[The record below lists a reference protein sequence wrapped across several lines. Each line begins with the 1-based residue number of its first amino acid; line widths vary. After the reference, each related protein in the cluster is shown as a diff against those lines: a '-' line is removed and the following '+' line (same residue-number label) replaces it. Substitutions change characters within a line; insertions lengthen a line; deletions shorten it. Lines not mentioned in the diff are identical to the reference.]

1 MTGLYEWYGDETF
14 EQLRR
19 QLEHVAEK
27 PLYERVFADSDTDP
41 TAIDSWADFRELPFT
56 TMDDLLTDLEDHP
69 PTGSL
74 HEPGSMLSFTPAKDR
89 QLPVYET
96 PADLERYA
104 SVHEDVFRRL
114 ELEPGLRAMIVLKY
128 HEFGTGYLVHRI
140 LENYGIEVIPAG
152 PGGAAEKADQ
162 IDEFDVDLL
171 WGNPSF
177 ALEIGEHGGDSLDYF
192 VGGGEPFTSIPG
204 KREQVHDA
212 FGGLEW
218 AIDNFGL
225 RQAWPVAIESAEEN
239 GLHVVD
245 DYMLV
250 EIIDPETGEPLP
262 LDERGEVV
270 VTHLDRE
277 ASPLCRYRTGDLS
290 LLSLT
295 ESRYDEEPVLTMPR
309 GVFGRTDEMYKV
321 KGVKL
326 YPEGVVLVLA
336 GFPDLSL
343 NHQIRISRPQNTDRL
358 EVICEGDA
366 DLNELEARLTAQLGI
381 SPDDVTLVDELDE
394 GPTVVDERY

>member
-1 MTGLYEWYGDETF
+1 MTDIYEQYGDDTF
-14 EQLRR
+14 ERLNQ
-19 QLEHVAEK
+19 QLERVAKK
-27 PLYERVFADSDTDP
+27 PLYERVFAEADVNP
-41 TAIDSWADFRELPFT
+41 TAIDSWEDFRSLPFT
-56 TMDDLLTDLEDHP
+56 TMDDLLTDLDDHS

-74 HEPGSMLSFTPAKDR
+74 HEPGSMISFTPAKDR
-89 QLPVYET
+89 QFPVYET

-104 SVHEDVFRRL
+104 NIHEEIFRRL
-114 ELEPGLRAMIVLKY
+114 DLEPGMRAMIVLKY
-128 HEFGTGYLVHRI
+128 HEFGTGYLAHRI

-152 PGGAAEKADQ
+152 PGGATEKAER

-177 ALEIGEHGGDSLDYF
+177 ALEIAEYGGDSLEYF

-218 AIDNFGL
+218 AVDNFGL
-225 RQAWPVAIESAEEN
+225 RQAWPVAIESTEEN
-239 GLHVVD
+239 GLHIVD
-245 DYMLV
+245 EYMLV

-295 ESRYDEEPVLTMPR
+295 ESRYDDEPVLTMPR
-309 GVFGRTDEMYKV
+309 GVFGRSDEMYKV

-343 NHQIRISRPQNTDRL
+343 THQIRISRPQNTDHL
-358 EVICEGDA
+358 EVICKGHA
-366 DLNELEARLTAQLGI
+366 DTDELNAQLTAQLGI
-381 SPDDVTLVDELDE
+381 SPDTVTLVDELDE
-394 GPTVVDERY
+394 EPTVVDERY